1 MTVSTHQLTFIYF
14 FSDTVPR
21 MAPGT
26 VGNIKRFL
34 TKMVKVHHFW
44 VKGASTVI
52 AGALS
57 L

>member
-34 TKMVKVHHFW
+34 TKMVKVHHSW